1 MKKIKTLRSMLFDG
15 KIVPAESVIEVKE
28 TLARDLLASGRAE
41 LAESEDEPESV
52 VAADGTARFP
62 GDDTLEGVE
71 DDAPTEPAEPTKP
84 KRK

>member
-41 LAESEDEPESV
+41 LAESEDEPETV
-52 VAADGTARFP
+52 VEADGTARFP
-62 GDDTLEGVE
+62 GDDTLEGVDE
-71 DDAPTEPAEPTKP
+71 EAPAEPAKP